1 MPIEDQ
7 RFLMPCGPSADH
19 RTRRATLEL
28 AFGVRPAE
36 QDPPPDHRPS
46 VRLPVVDNADM
57 QRVARM
63 VAETQRVRVRLPWD
77 DQKVRQTMAAA
88 AGLDRLGKSMAEAH
102 RTSMRPAFDASK
114 VMRVGVAGEL
124 QRAAQAMAEAHRTS
138 MRPAFDAS
146 KVMRVG
152 VAGELQRAA
161 QAMAE
166 AHRTSMRPAWDG
178 EKMRQTM
185 AAATGLHKIAKIMA
199 DSYQVRVPPLFDTQK
214 LVGPMFGGELQRIA
228 QAIAGA
234 YRVPVP
240 PLLDTKKLVGP
251 MFGGEFQRIAQ
262 RMANAYRVPAFDIQ
276 GVVEVAQGI
285 VDATIAVPSTA
296 TTGSLSV
303 VDGSVPAKAPLFP
316 GLMNPWEQVRC
327 WDLQAWIT
335 FLAFLVAVAG
345 LLVAMGQSR
354 PHAGLSPEDLEKVI
368 RIIQENGEPKTS
380 TAAPNSTTV
389 PTRSKSTR
397 PAEVEKGVFRLCGH
411 RLPRAEVRPVP

>member
-88 AGLDRLGKSMAEAH
+88 AGLDRLGKS
-102 RTSMRPAFDASK
+102 
-114 VMRVGVAGEL
+114 
-124 QRAAQAMAEAHRTS
+124 MAEAHRTS